1 MLIHDWVNQ
10 QLYKTV
16 GTIKYIVAVF
26 YYTSHWSIWRKMRVR
41 EEWHDSG

>member
-16 GTIKYIVAVF
+16 GTIKYIVALFYSVF
-26 YYTSHWSIWRKMRVR
+26 WTEFASVL
-41 EEWHDSG
+41 E

>member
-16 GTIKYIVAVF
+16 GTIKYIVANI
-26 YYTSHWSIWRKMRVR
+26 YYRGFR
-41 EEWHDSG
+41 